1 MAVSELHPKE
11 EINSP
16 ETHEAEILAAIHE
29 TLNNNKEAFRV
40 IVNQYSPLI
49 FSLSMRMLGNKE
61 DAEEAVQEVFI
72 KIYSSLHRFRIGKRV
87 LPWMYTIALNH
98 LRTQYRNR
106 KRRKKVEGEYQREQQ
121 LNEEVQTKLLDP
133 LQKIVLQEKETAL
146 MTALADLRQEYR
158 EVFVLRVIEE
168 LSVKDVSD
176 ILHIPE
182 GTVKTY
188 LHRAKTKLLT
198 QIKKKNET
206 KKKSGRIL

>member
-1 MAVSELHPKE
+1 MSELHPKE
-11 EINSP
+11 EIHSP

-49 FSLSMRMLGNKE
+49 YSLSMRMLGNKE

-72 KIYSSLHRFRIGKRV
+72 KIYNSLHRFRIGKRV

-106 KRRKKVEGEYQREQQ
+106 KRREKVEGEYQREQQ
-121 LNEEVQTKLLDP
+121 LNEEVQTTSLDP

-182 GTVKTY
+182 GTVKSRTSAA
-188 LHRAKTKLLT
+188 LAKMRSYMRR
-198 QIKKKNET
+198 NDE
-206 KKKSGRIL
+206 RD